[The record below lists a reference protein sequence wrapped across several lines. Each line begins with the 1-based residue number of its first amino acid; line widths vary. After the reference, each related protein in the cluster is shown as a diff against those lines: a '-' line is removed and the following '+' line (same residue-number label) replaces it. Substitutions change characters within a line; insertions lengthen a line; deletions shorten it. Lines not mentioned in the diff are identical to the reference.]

1 MEISP
6 GATVVG
12 VDGSEGGRIALRWAT
27 DEAARRHHPMAVI
40 SAYEWWW
47 PGARMAVGGEYAEA
61 VRQQAESIVEESVG
75 QARGIAPTVD
85 VRGHAV
91 HGQPGRVLVEASA
104 GAGLVVVGSR
114 GRGGFASMM
123 LGSVSHQVA
132 THATGPVVV
141 VRGRA
146 DAAGPILVG
155 ADGSPSADHALGTAL
170 ELARHRGCGLVAVRT
185 YAPMGLPWGPGV
197 PGYVE
202 DPDERDRLEHELLAE
217 SVSPW
222 REKYPEVAVEAVV
235 HQGHPAETLAG
246 LTHRASLVVVGTR
259 GHGGFSGLRLGS
271 VGVGLLHHADCPVL
285 VDRTPLGEPTHTA

>member
-1 MEISP
+1 MNLLEINP

-12 VDGSEGGRIALRWAT
+12 VDGSEASRIALRWAA
-27 DEAARRHHPMAVI
+27 DEAARRNHPMAI
-40 SAYEWWW
+40 ITAYEWWW

-61 VRQQAESIVEESVG
+61 IRQQAESVVEESVD
-75 QARGIAPTVD
+75 QARQLAPGLD

-114 GRGGFASMM
+114 GRGGFASMI

-132 THATGPVVV
+132 THATAPVVV
-141 VRGRA
+141 VRGRL

-155 ADGSPSADHALGTAL
+155 VDGSPSADHALGTAL
-170 ELARHRGCGLVAVRT
+170 ELARAYRSGLVAVRT
-185 YAPMGLPWGPGV
+185 YTPTSSLPWAAGAPA
-197 PGYVE
+197 YAE
-202 DPDERDRLEHELLAE
+202 DPDERDRVEHELLAE
-217 SVSPW
+217 SVTPW
-222 REKYPEVAVEAVV
+222 RDKYPEVTVETVV

-246 LTHRASLVVVGTR
+246 LSHRASLVVVGTR

-285 VDRTPLGEPTHTA
+285 VDRT